1 MVTQIYKKLNW
12 EQDKWENVDK
22 YKWVQIH
29 FPLPLELKKILK
41 EPISIRLYCWIYYI
55 HKWDVQEN
63 NSTKE
68 GIKM

>member
-29 FPLPLELKKILK
+29 FSPPLRVKENIEGANKYKTIL
-41 EPISIRLYCWIYYI
+41 LDLL
-55 HKWDVQEN
+55 H
-63 NSTKE
+63 T
-68 GIKM
+68 